1 MTTPLADDQNVI
13 TGPIEKLSS
22 PADVTLILIPGY
34 VALMPVTRTSAV
46 LVAGTRSALSL
57 QAGSSEALSLQE
69 WRGNCHCRQTF
80 SRPAVLGGTPP
91 ASPGRVRW
99 EPSRLSRPC

>member
-34 VALMPVTRTSAV
+34 VVFMPVRRLSVV
-46 LVAGTRSALSL
+46 LVAGMRSALSL
-57 QAGSSEALSLQE
+57 QAGNS
-69 WRGNCHCRQTF
+69 
-80 SRPAVLGGTPP
+80 
-91 ASPGRVRW
+91 
-99 EPSRLSRPC
+99 